1 MTTTAIM
8 TNANNLDN
16 YSSALRR
23 NQHKFYENIKLS
35 PSPLFHHQ
43 QEDQGIYV
51 DNDELGY
58 NNIYNKNEIKH
69 DDDDDDDDEDVED
82 VEPVDDCEE
91 DEEEHDSI
99 ILDDAEI
106 DKEIEIKV
114 DDTDDKDL
122 VDIENENGNE
132 IENDLKTNSN
142 DPNGNLDINTLNN
155 NNNNNQF
162 PHFEYVSYDKVQ
174 DLYEQKKGHFYFIP
188 EGFEPVLVP
197 NDTKAQTVTN
207 LLESTKPVSAVPN
220 VSRMLPDTDVRLPS
234 YALPCGVNA
243 AANAKKNDANNAN
256 ANKASNK
263 AKKPPRPPNAFI
275 LYRRAKQPAIVAKNV
290 GISNNDVSKEIG
302 KMWHEEPVE
311 IKLKYQKMAEA
322 AKEEHTKKYPE
333 YRYRPRRPQE
343 RKRRLLTRG
352 KDNVE
357 GSEVGGKAAK
367 RLRRSSAYVLA
378 QRQTVINC
386 NTNMDNNNMNMNMN
400 MMMDNNIDNNF
411 SNISNYNYNNHP
423 DSNLYHQNSH
433 PQYNH
438 PHHQQLLAIQ
448 NQPQM
453 YYHQQNQI
461 NTAPTTT
468 SNTPSPPLH
477 TNNSFS
483 MIDNDVDNN
492 NHFTTPTT
500 TYPND
505 LMEYPIY
512 NQHNQHNYNQHQHQ
526 RPQQNYIDFDSY
538 NHSPQPSNFNNQFI
552 TKCNY

>member
-1 MTTTAIM
+1 MSTTVIM
-8 TNANNLDN
+8 TNVNNLDN

-23 NQHKFYENIKLS
+23 NQHKLYENIKLS
-35 PSPLFHHQ
+35 SPPLFHQ

-51 DNDELGY
+51 DEEFGY
-58 NNIYNKNEIKH
+58 NMYKNEIKH
-69 DDDDDDDDEDVED
+69 NDDDEDEDPEAEAVEGID
-82 VEPVDDCEE
+82 DDCEE
-91 DEEEHDSI
+91 EDEEEEHDSI

-106 DKEIEIKV
+106 NDDDKEIKV
-114 DDTDDKDL
+114 DDIDDKDL
-122 VDIENENGNE
+122 VENENENGNE
-132 IENDLKTNSN
+132 IDNDLKTNSN
-142 DPNGNLDINTLNN
+142 DLNGNLDINSLNN
-155 NNNNNQF
+155 NNNNNQY

-256 ANKASNK
+256 ANKANNK

-311 IKLKYQKMAEA
+311 IRLKYQKMAEA

-357 GSEVGGKAAK
+357 GSEVGGKAGK
-367 RLRRSSAYVLA
+367 RLTRSSAYTLA

-423 DSNLYHQNSH
+423 DSNIYHQSSH
-433 PQYNH
+433 PHYNH
-438 PHHQQLLAIQ
+438 PHHHQQLVAIQ

-477 TNNSFS
+477 TNNSFPI
-483 MIDNDVDNN
+483 IDNDVDNN
-492 NHFTTPTT
+492 NNQFTTPTT
-500 TYPND
+500 TYSND

-512 NQHNQHNYNQHQHQ
+512 NQHNQHNFNQHQ

-538 NHSPQPSNFNNQFI
+538 NHSHSSNFNNQFI